1 MTVPRRHLALP
12 QVPGYQMNT
21 GAPGPAGGGITPAT
35 GVAGDIQAGIG
46 AGGSIYSLINSIQMG
61 NQARTATEQANPFGG
76 YRPMYGAQLL
86 QLMQNPSSV
95 SQLPGYQFLM
105 DQGTQA
111 IARGAAGPGG
121 TGYGSG
127 QMNADLMKYGQGL
140 ADQFYQ
146 QQVATLSNLAG
157 AGITPANAAQTLAAQ
172 GGAAGSLG
180 AGITGLQNTIGM
192 LQKLFP
198 GGTDPTATG
207 GTVTA
212 PMTYPSGGTMQ
223 TGVPDWMG
231 WQGSTADAG
240 GGVPSWGTGDGGGG
254 GVPDIPS
261 IDLTGMFAGPSP
273 AGGVAATS
281 PGGSGTGTGLQ
292 AAGDIMGVGMG
303 LASGR
308 PGATAVSAAT
318 LASQYPNVFGMSS
331 EAAKGLGSA
340 AGAGGNVLNIIQ
352 GLQAGGVSGYGQA
365 GIGAASLATRGLSA
379 AGELSSGAASEI
391 MSGLGYAA
399 IPLSVYNLAKTW
411 QSGATGADMLAAAS
425 TGASIGTAIMPGVGT
440 LIGAGVGALA
450 GGISSAFGPGKMD
463 PENVNWDRYA
473 AAASKNPSSVMGAT
487 PAQNFQALAG
497 IFDARGSNIPFYQ
510 KYGRMGENQFTV
522 AMTSQINSA
531 LKSGQI
537 SANTPPQDIYAKVV
551 QPWITSMGG
560 SQGWQ
565 STYTIGG
572 APEKGAIGDLLTN
585 MIGQWQA
592 GMLNA
597 GTPVGVSGQTIQGLP
612 IFGG

>member
-1 MTVPRRHLALP
+1 MSVPA
-12 QVPGYQMNT
+12 YQMNT
-21 GAPGPAGGGITPAT
+21 SPMGPGGGITPAP
-35 GVAGDIQAGIG
+35 GIAGDVQTGIG
-46 AGGSIYSLINSIQMG
+46 AAGSIYSLINSIQMG
-61 NQARTATEQANPFGG
+61 NAAQQATAQANPFGG
-76 YRPMYGAQLL
+76 YRPAYGS
-86 QLMQNPSSV
+86 QLMQLMQDPSSV
-95 SQLPGYQFLM
+95 ANLPGYQFLLN
-105 DQGTQA
+105 QGTQA
-111 IARGAAGPGG
+111 VARGAAGPGG
-121 TGYGSG
+121 SGYGSG

-146 QQVATLSNLAG
+146 QQVATLSHLAG
-157 AGITPANAAQTLAAQ
+157 ADITPANAAQTLAAQ

-192 LQKLFP
+192 LSKLFP
-198 GGTDPTATG
+198 GGTGQP
-207 GTVTA
+207 GTDYGTPAA
-212 PMTYPSGGTMQ
+212 PMTYPSGGTMAGG
-223 TGVPDWMG
+223 TPDWLG
-231 WQGSTADAG
+231 WQGQQPDATAG
-240 GGVPSWGTGDGGGG
+240 GGVPSWGTGDGGDPG
-254 GVPDIPS
+254 S
-261 IDLTGMFAGPSP
+261 IDLSGMFAGPPST

-281 PGGSGTGTGLQ
+281 PGGSGIGTGIG
-292 AAGDIMGVGMG
+292 AAGDVMGVGMG
-303 LASGR
+303 LASGK
-308 PGATAVSAAT
+308 PGAAAVSAAS
-318 LASQYPNVFGMSS
+318 LASQYPNVFGLSS
-331 EAAKGLGSA
+331 ETAKGLGSA

-352 GLQAGGVSGYGQA
+352 GLKTGGVSGYGQA
-365 GIGAASLATRGLSA
+365 GIGVASLATKGLSA
-379 AGELSSGAASEI
+379 AGALSSGTAAELT
-391 MSGLGYAA
+391 GALGYAA

-450 GGISSAFGPGKMD
+450 GGISSAFGPGRMD

-473 AAASKNPSSVMGAT
+473 AAASKNPQSVMGAT
-487 PAQNFQALAG
+487 PSQNFQALAG

-510 KYGRMGENQFTV
+510 KFGRMGENQFTV
-522 AMTSQINSA
+522 AMTNQINSA
-531 LKSGQI
+531 LRSGAI
-537 SANTPPQDIYAKVV
+537 STTTPPQDIYAKVV

-612 IFGG
+612 TFGG